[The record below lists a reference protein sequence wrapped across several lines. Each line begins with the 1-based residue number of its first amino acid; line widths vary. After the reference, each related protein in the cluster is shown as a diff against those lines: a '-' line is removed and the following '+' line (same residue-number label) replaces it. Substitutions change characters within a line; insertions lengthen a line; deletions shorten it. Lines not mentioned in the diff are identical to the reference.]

1 VLASEPFNTNWR
13 LKMRP
18 LVLLG
23 LILVV
28 LGIVALAIP
37 TFTFFTTE
45 RVADVGFFKID
56 VSRPHTIVINPIVGG
71 IALAAGIVLVL
82 LGWRSAAS

>member
-1 VLASEPFNTNWR
+1 LFDTKRR
-13 LKMRP
+13 LRMRP
-18 LVLLG
+18 LVTIG
-23 LILVV
+23 FILVI

-56 VSRPHTIVINPIVGG
+56 VSRPHTIILNPIVGG
-71 IALAAGIVLVL
+71 AAVLGGFVLVL
-82 LGWRSAAS
+82 IGRRSASP